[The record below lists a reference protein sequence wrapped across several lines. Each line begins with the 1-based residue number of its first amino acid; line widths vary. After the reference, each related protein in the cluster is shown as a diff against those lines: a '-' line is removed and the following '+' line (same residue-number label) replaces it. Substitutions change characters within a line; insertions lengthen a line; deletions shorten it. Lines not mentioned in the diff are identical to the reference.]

1 MRHRYTKL
9 LSGLKEVLPQQGLD
23 ELGRSVA
30 FIRRLRHV
38 TASAFV
44 WSTVLSRFGSK
55 PGFEQARQRFME
67 LAGTI
72 HRRPFQLRFKAPEA
86 VELFSKAFEQ
96 AVKPWRS
103 GSRRKPRHLLAK
115 HFPDIVLFDSSMIQV
130 HDALRKQFKGVAAK
144 AAIKG
149 LLFVSVWGLLPLS
162 AKLVAGHLHDMTLD
176 LPLQHFARKTLFLF
190 DKGFIAWHRLLEL
203 QQAGMNLL
211 CPARYNANPLVL
223 KVNRGPKH
231 MQRAL
236 KRNPDGVPLRE
247 LLPVA
252 KRIAKPLDFEVLVGP
267 RNSGARLRLV
277 IVSGPKLKQR
287 LYLTT
292 LPAKRWPPA
301 VLAEIYRLRW
311 QIELVFKELKQ
322 HLSLDHVPTADPY
335 AAQVLIW
342 ASLIALVVSRAVAT
356 FMAGIRQLFGLSN
369 QLRLAP
375 LTKALGDNFAL
386 LVEFIIHP
394 RTKRFARTLLQKL
407 RAGAAYHP
415 PDREDS
421 LQRIQALLGPV

>member
-1 MRHRYTKL
+1 VRHRYSKL
-9 LSGLKEVLPQQGLD
+9 LGSLKEVLPKQGLD

-30 FIRRLRHV
+30 FVRRLRHV

-67 LAGTI
+67 LAGAI
-72 HRRPFQLRFKAPEA
+72 HRRPFQVRFKAPEA
-86 VELFSKAFEQ
+86 VELFSKAFEH
-96 AVKPWRS
+96 AVEPWRS
-103 GSRRKPRHLLAK
+103 GSKRMPRHRLAK
-115 HFPDIVLFDSSMIQV
+115 HFPDVVLFDSSMIQV

-144 AAIKG
+144 AAIKV

-162 AKLVAGHLHDMTLD
+162 AKLVPGHLHDMTLD

-190 DKGFIAWHRLLEL
+190 DKGFIAWKKLLSL
-203 QQAGMNLL
+203 QQSGMNLL

-223 KVNRGPKH
+223 KVNRGPKR

-236 KRNPDGVPLRE
+236 ERNPKGVRLRQ

-267 RNSGARLRLV
+267 LKSGVRLRLV
-277 IVSGPKLKQR
+277 IVSGPKRKQR

-292 LPAKRWPPA
+292 LPTKLWPPA
-301 VLAEIYRLRW
+301 VIAEIYRLRW
-311 QIELVFKELKQ
+311 QVELVFKELKQ
-322 HLSLDHVPTADPY
+322 HLSLGHLPTADPH
-335 AAQVLIW
+335 AVQVLIW
-342 ASLIALVVSRAVAT
+342 ASLLALVVSRAIAT
-356 FMAGIRQLFGLSN
+356 LMAGIRQLVGLSR

-375 LTKALGDNFAL
+375 LSKALGENLAL
-386 LVEFIIHP
+386 FVELIIHP
-394 RTKRFARTLLQKL
+394 RTKRFACTLLQRL

-415 PDREDS
+415 PNREDS
-421 LQRIQALLGPV
+421 LQRIQALLSPT

>member
-1 MRHRYTKL
+1 MRHRYSKL
-9 LSGLKEVLPQQGLD
+9 LGSLKEVLPKQGLD
-23 ELGRSVA
+23 ELGRSVD

-44 WSTVLSRFGSK
+44 WSTVVSRFGHK
-55 PGFEQARQRFME
+55 PGFEQARQRFMQM
-67 LAGTI
+67 AGAI
-72 HRRPFQLRFKAPEA
+72 HRRPFQIRFKAPEA

-96 AVKPWRS
+96 AVEPWRS
-103 GSRRKPRHLLAK
+103 ESRRRPRHPLAK
-115 HFPDIVLFDSSMIQV
+115 HFPDVVLFDSSMIQV
-130 HDALRKQFKGVAAK
+130 HDALREHFKGVAAK
-144 AAIKG
+144 AAIKV

-190 DKGFIAWHRLLEL
+190 DKGFIAWRRLLEL
-203 QQAGMNLL
+203 QQEGMNLL

-231 MQRAL
+231 MKRAL
-236 KRNPDGVPLRE
+236 ERKPNGVRLRE
-247 LLPVA
+247 LLPVR
-252 KRIAKPLDFEVLVGP
+252 KRIVKPLDFEVLVGP
-267 RNSGARLRLV
+267 CKSGPRLRLV

-292 LPAKRWPPA
+292 LPTELWPPA
-301 VLAEIYRLRW
+301 VIAETYRLRW
-311 QIELVFKELKQ
+311 QVELVFKELKQ
-322 HLSLDHVPTADPY
+322 HLSLDHVPTADPH

-356 FMAGIRQLFGLSN
+356 FMAGIRQLLGLSH

-375 LTKALGDNFAL
+375 LSKVLRDNFAL
-386 LVEFIIHP
+386 LVELILHP
-394 RTKRFARTLLQKL
+394 RTKRFARTLLQRL

-421 LQRIQALLGPV
+421 LQRIQALLAPA